1 MITRVAN
8 GKSDELLAIARR
20 MSATMPT
27 PARLLRLMLCVLAV
41 PFVARPVDAQD
52 LVTGTPQILV
62 TPANPTWTYRVGAP
76 ASFTVQV
83 GRDGHPL
90 PGVPVT
96 VRCGPE
102 MLPPTLTREFTSG
115 AAPEV
120 IEAGTMQAPGFLRCI
135 ATAAHAGRTY
145 RGVGT
150 AGFDP
155 PAITPTVTNP
165 SDFDAFWDEG
175 KALLAKIPLD
185 ATREP
190 LPTYAPTGTIVHHVS
205 FQTVGLDPSGTGTSR
220 IYGILCEP
228 AAPGKYPALL
238 SVPGAGVR
246 PYRGLIAPCQRNI
259 ITLQIGIHRLP
270 VTLDQAVYSG
280 VGAGSL
286 SRYFMNNLEDRD
298 RFFYRRV
305 YLSTVRANDFLTSL
319 PNYDGQ
325 NLGVVGGSQGGALA
339 IVTAALDG
347 RVRGLSSTY
356 PALADLTGYASG
368 RAGGWPHFFHPTR
381 PGPKPTPDALRTLP
395 YYDVVNFARR
405 LKVPGIYTWGYN
417 DETVP
422 PTSIFAAYNVITAP
436 KTWML
441 ALTTGHNV
449 TPEQSLRLESWM
461 DALLKSGRAP
471 ASIPPPLTVP

>member
-1 MITRVAN
+1 MFLHILRVRPSLAVL
-8 GKSDELLAIARR
+8 SLLA
-20 MSATMPT
+20 
-27 PARLLRLMLCVLAV
+27 LA
-41 PFVARPVDAQD
+41 ARPAPLYGQD
-52 LVTGTPQILV
+52 LITGTPELTV
-62 TPANPTWTYRVGAP
+62 TPVSPSWTYPVGTP
-76 ASFTVQV
+76 ATFTVQV
-83 GRDGHPL
+83 RRDGHPL
-90 PGVPVT
+90 AGVAVT
-96 VRCGPE
+96 VRCGSE

-115 AAPEV
+115 AAPQT
-120 IEAGTMQAPGFLRCI
+120 IDAGTMNGPGFLRCV
-135 ATAAHAGRTY
+135 ATAEHEGRSY

-155 PAITPTVTNP
+155 QRIVPTVSDP
-165 SDFDAFWDEG
+165 ADFDAFWDDG
-175 KALLAKIPLD
+175 KALLAKVPVD

-190 LPTYAPTGTIVHHVS
+190 LPTYAPPGTNVYHVS
-205 FQTVGLDPSGTGTSR
+205 FQTVGLDPNGTGRSR

-228 AAPGKYPALL
+228 SEPGRYPALL

-246 PYRGLIAPCQRNI
+246 PYRGLIAPCQRGI
-259 ITLQIGIHRLP
+259 ITLQIGIHGLP
-270 VTLDQAVYSG
+270 VTLDPGVYSG
-280 VGAGSL
+280 LGTGSL
-286 SRYFMNNLEDRD
+286 SRYFMNNVEDRD
-298 RFFYRRV
+298 RFFFRRV

-339 IVTAALDG
+339 IVTAALDP

-356 PALADLTGYASG
+356 PALADLTGYTND

-381 PGPKPTPDALRTLP
+381 PGPKPTPEALRTLP

-422 PTSIFAAYNVITAP
+422 PTSIFSAYNVITAP

-441 ALTTGHNV
+441 ALTTGHNT
-449 TPEQSLRLESWM
+449 TPEQSLRMEAWM

-471 ASIPPPLTVP
+471 EVIPPPLTTLP